1 MPWTHPTAN
10 PAPKTVALVCMGP
23 SRNAYVGACFENDL
37 SDSVVGADE
46 IWTLNRGVT
55 LFRHDLLFVMDHIQ
69 GEADQYPRYGA
80 ALWNH
85 DRPIITSDNLDGWP
99 AHVHAYPF
107 REVWNWLRTGINPMH
122 GEWFHNSVAY
132 ILVYAAYIGVTEI
145 RVFGADYSA
154 HRSGVVED
162 GHPCVAYWVGK
173 LESAGLTV
181 LAPGDSAFLNINQ
194 RDWLYGYRDD
204 PRKIP
209 ANRARFRAM
218 VNQPAAPEST
228 ALLSGERQ
236 VAPSLEQI
244 QPDHIARYQWARDKV
259 SGRVMDFGAGIGYG
273 SYMLADTAESVLS
286 VERSTEALAYAKEHY
301 WLDNITQHAADLD
314 NERFHWPEP
323 ANYATAFELIEH
335 LANPKPF
342 LHSLPADH
350 LLCSVPNEAVIPY
363 SPDTAPFHHRHY
375 TKDQFAGLLQDCD
388 WEVVGWYGQRDPL
401 SPVIPYEDGLRTLVV
416 EARRW
421 QHPVSSCTTT
431 DPGASAN

>member
-1 MPWTHPTAN
+1 MPWNHPTGKT
-10 PAPKTVALVCMGP
+10 PKTVALVCMGP

-37 SDSVVGADE
+37 SDSLVDVDE
-46 IWTLNRGVT
+46 VWTLNRGVT

-99 AHVHAYPF
+99 THVHAFPF

-132 ILVYAAYIGVTEI
+132 ILVYAAFIGVTEI

-173 LESAGLTV
+173 LEAAGLMV

-194 RDWLYGYRDD
+194 RNWLYGYRDD

-218 VNQPAAPEST
+218 VGQPAAPEST

-236 VAPSLEQI
+236 VAPALDQI
-244 QPDHIARYQWARDKV
+244 QPDHIARYQWAGSIV
-259 SGRVMDFGAGIGYG
+259 TGRVMDFGAGIGYG
-273 SYMLADTAESVLS
+273 SFILADTAEKVLA
-286 VERSTEALAYAKEHY
+286 VERSAESIAYAKEHY
-301 WLDNITQHAADLD
+301 WRDNITHHAADLD

-323 ANYATAFELIEH
+323 AEWATAFELIEH

-342 LHSLPADH
+342 LHSIPADR

-363 SPDTAPFHHRHY
+363 SPETAPFHHRHY
-375 TKDQFAGLLQDCD
+375 TREQLAALLNDCE
-388 WEVVGWYGQRDPL
+388 WEVLGWYGQRDPL
-401 SPVIPYEDGLRTLVV
+401 SPVIPYEEGLRTLVV

-421 QHPVSSCTTT
+421 QHPGLSSTKIAA
-431 DPGASAN
+431 GA